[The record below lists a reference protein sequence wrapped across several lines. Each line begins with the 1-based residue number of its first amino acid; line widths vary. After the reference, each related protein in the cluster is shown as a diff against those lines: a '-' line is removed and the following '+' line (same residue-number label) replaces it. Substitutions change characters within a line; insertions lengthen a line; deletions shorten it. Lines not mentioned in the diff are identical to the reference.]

1 MLQLAPE
8 ITVPAPE
15 DGALLRFDSDAVEQV
30 RGFFSLLVFGQNEW
44 AGKPFTLTQ
53 WEDTGIREFYG
64 IQVQDMDG
72 SWVRYRRFLYEEIP
86 KKNGKSE
93 FAAGLG
99 LYHLLMDG
107 EKRPQVGI
115 FAADKANADII
126 YQCAKYMVQHTG

>member
-1 MLQLAPE
+1 MPEMLQLAPE

-64 IQVQDMDG
+64 TFGDKLPRELLT
-72 SWVRYRRFLYEEIP
+72 SLEELES
-86 KKNGKSE
+86 K
-93 FAAGLG
+93 L
-99 LYHLLMDG
+99 
-107 EKRPQVGI
+107 
-115 FAADKANADII
+115 AD
-126 YQCAKYMVQHTG
+126 

>member
-64 IQVQDMDG
+64 KFGDK
-72 SWVRYRRFLYEEIP
+72 LP
-86 KKNGKSE
+86 
-93 FAAGLG
+93 AALSRQ
-99 LYHLLMDG
+99 LDELERKLS
-107 EKRPQVGI
+107 
-115 FAADKANADII
+115 
-126 YQCAKYMVQHTG
+126 